1 MERTDGNDEK
11 ITQLTKVIDTF
22 RSLFDCI
29 DLVFSKLRILDP
41 TLAEVEEIKVS
52 IKGLE
57 LLWNELD
64 LSITPK
70 MHILLE
76 HTVEQVIRFGGIS
89 DKVEDFVEKSHQIGK
104 RLDYLVA

>member
-1 MERTDGNDEK
+1 MNGVCCRRLLDESGVIFDKIKQLVRDKIMERTDGNDEK

-22 RSLFDCI
+22 CSLFDYI
-29 DLVFSKLRILDP
+29 DRILDP
-41 TLAEVEEIKVS
+41 TLAEMEEINVS

-76 HTVEQVIRFGGIS
+76 HTVG
-89 DKVEDFVEKSHQIGK
+89 
-104 RLDYLVA
+104 